1 MPTVHT
7 VIVHHRGEA
16 MLERCLDSLLA
27 STGVE
32 LEIVVVSNDCQEDL
46 PAVVDASPAIH
57 AVETPRAL
65 GFSAANNLG
74 VAWAREH
81 LGEAD
86 YYYFVNN
93 DTESTPGA
101 LAALV
106 AALEAD
112 PEAAVAGPQLRILG
126 APEHLNSLGINLTE
140 DGWGWDEGIGVHVDD
155 YGELPGVRS
164 VVAVTGSALLADA
177 GVYLAVGGWTEVYD
191 YYFEDI
197 DLCLKVWERG
207 YRVIN
212 VPASRVLHEISA
224 TMTEGS
230 ERKEFFFWRNRLI
243 LAIVHWPLGLLLK
256 VFYRA
261 VVTEILSNHWVDN
274 EKHRRAL
281 RQALSRLPRLLR
293 QRWRSPGGRTP
304 GKREW
309 RRFLYPPGSVPIIN
323 LPGSGLPE
331 VNAMDGETE
340 QVEQAPE
347 EAELDQLRRENQ
359 ALVDEVHRLRSELG
373 AIHQSKMWGLWMF
386 YLRTRRA
393 LLWPFRR

>member
-1 MPTVHT
+1 MSTVHT

-16 MLERCLDSLLA
+16 MLGRCLESLLA
-27 STGVE
+27 SDHAE
-32 LEIVVVSNDCQEDL
+32 IEIVVVSNDCQEDL
-46 PAVVDASPAIH
+46 PAVVDAGDRIH
-57 AVETPRAL
+57 AVEAPRAL

-93 DTESTPGA
+93 DTESTPEA
-101 LAALV
+101 LGHLV

-140 DGWGWDEGIGVHVDD
+140 DGWGWDEGIGIHLDD
-155 YGELPGVRS
+155 YGPLPGVRS

-177 GVYLAVGGWTEVYD
+177 GVYRQVGGWTEVYD

-197 DLCLKVWERG
+197 DLCLKVWER
-207 YRVIN
+207 RRKVIQ
-212 VPASRVLHEISA
+212 VPAAVVLHEISA

-230 ERKEFFFWRNRLI
+230 ERKEFFFWRNRLM
-243 LAIVHWPLGLLLK
+243 LAIVHWPVALLLK

-281 RQALSRLPRLLR
+281 RQALGRLPRLLR
-293 QRWRSPGGRTP
+293 QRWRSPG
-304 GKREW
+304 KHEW
-309 RRFLYPPGSVPIIN
+309 RQFLYPPGSVPVIQ
-323 LPGSGLPE
+323 LPQVGGE
-331 VNAMDGETE
+331 EGEMEDGTREN
-340 QVEQAPE
+340 PE
-347 EAELDQLRRENQ
+347 EAELDRLRRENQ
-359 ALVDEVHRLRSELG
+359 ALVDEVHGLRSELG
-373 AIHQSKMWGLWMF
+373 AIHQSRMWGLWML
-386 YLRTRRA
+386 YLRSRRA